1 MGVHPEVNNQPGNTT
16 IGTTEFSA
24 AQV

>member
-1 MGVHPEVNNQPGNTT
+1 MGVHPDIKDQPGNTT